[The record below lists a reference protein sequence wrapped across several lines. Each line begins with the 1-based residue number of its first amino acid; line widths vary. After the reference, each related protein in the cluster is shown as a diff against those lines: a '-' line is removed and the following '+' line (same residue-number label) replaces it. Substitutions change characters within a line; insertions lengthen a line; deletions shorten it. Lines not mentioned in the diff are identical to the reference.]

1 MTFHINLNY
10 FCILIYFSGS
20 YIIFYVKNK
29 IIFGKDAVP
38 LLFRKAVTWHCDI
51 EMIKTNAMRLLSAA
65 KIKYETVEYSWDE
78 SDLSG
83 VHIANE
89 LGVAPEQVFKTLV
102 TKGEKNGYAVFC
114 IPVDKELDLKK
125 CAVAAKD
132 KRVEMLPLKELLP
145 LTGYVRGG
153 CSPIG
158 MKKKF
163 PTFIDETAI
172 LFDKIYVS
180 AGARGAQFIIA
191 PDDLRAYVE
200 AVYADLVKDQ

>member
-1 MTFHINLNY
+1 MPCYCF
-10 FCILIYFSGS
+10 
-20 YIIFYVKNK
+20 
-29 IIFGKDAVP
+29 
-38 LLFRKAVTWHCDI
+38 FRKEITRHCNI

-89 LGVAPEQVFKTLV
+89 LKVAPEQVFKTLV

-172 LFDKIYVS
+172 LFDTIYVS

-191 PDDLRAYVE
+191 PDDLKTYVE
-200 AVYADLVKDQ
+200 ATYADLVKDH

>member
-1 MTFHINLNY
+1 
-10 FCILIYFSGS
+10 
-20 YIIFYVKNK
+20 
-29 IIFGKDAVP
+29 
-38 LLFRKAVTWHCDI
+38 
-51 EMIKTNAMRLLSAA
+51 MRLLSAA

-132 KRVEMLPLKELLP
+132 KTAAEAALKNASSVIESA
-145 LTGYVRGG
+145 
-153 CSPIG
+153 CSKG
-158 MKKKF
+158 VYHKNNAARK
-163 PTFIDETAI
+163 
-172 LFDKIYVS
+172 VS
-180 AGARGAQFIIA
+180 RLAKLVNGIA
-191 PDDLRAYVE
+191 
-200 AVYADLVKDQ
+200 